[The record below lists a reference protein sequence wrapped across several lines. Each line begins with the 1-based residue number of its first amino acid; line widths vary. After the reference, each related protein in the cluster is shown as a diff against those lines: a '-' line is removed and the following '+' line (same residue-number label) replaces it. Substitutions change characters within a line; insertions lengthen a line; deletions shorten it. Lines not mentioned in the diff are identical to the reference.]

1 MTDLT
6 APIFPQKPVMAVA
19 GLMMVTVL
27 LIGSMKLAGY
37 QPDKTLP
44 SSVSDASRT
53 IRAEDASEGRVIV
66 SDAKTGEI
74 IATYHRG
81 EGSFFRAAL
90 RALVNTRKHMGLSVG
105 GDFRL
110 ESHNGS
116 QLFLIDDTSGK
127 VLPLNAFG
135 PANTA
140 VFAAFM
146 SNPKQGESQ

>member
-1 MTDLT
+1 MADLA
-6 APIFPQKPVMAVA
+6 APIFPQKPVIAVA

-27 LIGSMKLAGY
+27 LVGSMRLAGY
-37 QPDKTLP
+37 HPDPTLP
-44 SSVSDASRT
+44 TTTSDAARF
-53 IRAEDASEGRVIV
+53 IKAEDASEGRVIV
-66 SDAKTGEI
+66 RDAKTGEEL
-74 IATYHRG
+74 TTFHRG

-90 RALVNTRKHMGLSVG
+90 RALVNTRKHMGLPVG